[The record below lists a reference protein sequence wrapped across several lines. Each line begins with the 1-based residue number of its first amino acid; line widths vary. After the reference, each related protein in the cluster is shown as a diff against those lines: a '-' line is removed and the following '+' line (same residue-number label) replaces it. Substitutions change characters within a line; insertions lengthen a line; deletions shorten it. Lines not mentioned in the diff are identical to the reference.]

1 MMIGEGVEE
10 ARVSGRLAWVLKDT
24 AEVEWPQRDENLVS
38 EWGSSARV
46 GV

>member
-24 AEVEWPQRDENLVS
+24 AEVGWPQRNEILVS
-38 EWGSSARV
+38 D
-46 GV
+46 